1 MGLLERLVV
10 TTVDRNS
17 LRAAV
22 AAAGVDPE
30 PWSLA
35 AWYVASDDH
44 QPSPGV
50 GRNDGDGSGALDADI
65 VRLLCRATFVLE
77 IGVVAAGLYVEH
89 HYLHDG
95 HLAMPVV
102 SGADLSV
109 GEPQPLRPLLEAL
122 AAEAVGGA
130 DGSLE
135 ADTVAREGAL
145 LIRTVHLGPEGC
157 LAWPVIELVG
167 PPGRRGLARRD
178 ADGHRVEQV
187 DQAALLVLLRLAAC
201 DGSLADDVDD
211 QTYELTPDEFVA
223 LAALVGRTGLVALA
237 VEDVGAFELMAAK
250 GAALLEERSDL
261 DVLVD
266 LLDEPDEELEL
277 IWTSPA
283 GASVVH
289 LDVSGRTA
297 TIVRSAADKVLVIET
312 SPEGARRAA
321 RDELEAVP
329 DGGTLL
335 VVRHRD
341 GVRWEGTLR
350 REGGAWLD
358 PDGGDPSDVLGLLLT

>member
-10 TTVDRNS
+10 TTVDRKS

-167 PPGRRGLARRD
+167 PRA
-178 ADGHRVEQV
+178 
-187 DQAALLVLLRLAAC
+187 
-201 DGSLADDVDD
+201 
-211 QTYELTPDEFVA
+211 
-223 LAALVGRTGLVALA
+223 
-237 VEDVGAFELMAAK
+237 VGAWR
-250 GAALLEERSDL
+250 GAMPTGTAWSRSTRRHC
-261 DVLVD
+261 
-266 LLDEPDEELEL
+266 
-277 IWTSPA
+277 WCCFGS
-283 GASVVH
+283 
-289 LDVSGRTA
+289 
-297 TIVRSAADKVLVIET
+297 
-312 SPEGARRAA
+312 RRATD
-321 RDELEAVP
+321 RSP
-329 DGGTLL
+329 TTWTI
-335 VVRHRD
+335 RP
-341 GVRWEGTLR
+341 TN
-350 REGGAWLD
+350 
-358 PDGGDPSDVLGLLLT
+358 